1 MILHI
6 VRGGGLGGGFAFMRK
21 YLNEELEVSTRM
33 GSIHYSQVGGGRLE
47 RAPSSVVHVSCSSDI
62 DVI

>member
-6 VRGGGLGGGFAFMRK
+6 VRGGARGGGFAFMRK

-33 GSIHYSQVGGGRLE
+33 GSIHYSQVEGGALREGSEL
-47 RAPSSVVHVSCSSDI
+47 SGSCKL
-62 DVI
+62 